1 MRPLCALSAGCDLR
15 RYARQLSGIWDESMA
30 GRRPRGRPRPVIADS
45 WRRARRG
52 GLDPWAEPEV
62 PRADPDDIERRRKLT
77 PLGDV
82 LELLSLGL
90 ASCADAAVHVMTIVD
105 DEGHVLWREGS
116 PAVRRRADRAGL
128 VVGSVLRE
136 TTVGTTGVGTALAV
150 QRPLQVFAAEH
161 FVRTLHP
168 WVCTAAPVRDPVDGR
183 LLGVLDVS
191 GPAATAHPNTLA
203 LVCSMAK
210 HAEAAL
216 RSAHRDAVEQ
226 LRQVAAPLLARI
238 GQPAIVADRNGW
250 VAAATGVLPPERVL
264 LPEAPRAGLAHVAPV
279 GLCQLEPLY
288 DGWLIRLGRDEP
300 DDPTTVRLDL
310 RAAPPLL
317 LASTPSG
324 TWRYVLSPRQAEV
337 LFLLARSPG
346 GYSAAELSAELYG
359 DTGHAVAIRSQ
370 LSRLRARLG
379 SLISHRP
386 YRFHP
391 SLEVSCDLPDDPAD
405 LLPAATAGPVREL
418 RRNGLQPLA
427 GA

>member
-1 MRPLCALSAGCDLR
+1 
-15 RYARQLSGIWDESMA
+15 
-30 GRRPRGRPRPVIADS
+30 
-45 WRRARRG
+45 
-52 GLDPWAEPEV
+52 
-62 PRADPDDIERRRKLT
+62 
-77 PLGDV
+77 
-82 LELLSLGL
+82 
-90 ASCADAAVHVMTIVD
+90 
-105 DEGHVLWREGS
+105 
-116 PAVRRRADRAGL
+116 
-128 VVGSVLRE
+128 
-136 TTVGTTGVGTALAV
+136 
-150 QRPLQVFAAEH
+150 
-161 FVRTLHP
+161 LHP

-288 DGWLIRLGRDEP
+288 DGWPI
-300 DDPTTVRLDL
+300 RLDL

-346 GYSAAELSAELYG
+346 GYSAAELS
-359 DTGHAVAIRSQ
+359 
-370 LSRLRARLG
+370 
-379 SLISHRP
+379 
-386 YRFHP
+386 
-391 SLEVSCDLPDDPAD
+391 
-405 LLPAATAGPVREL
+405 
-418 RRNGLQPLA
+418 
-427 GA
+427 